1 MILKMHFKFFD
12 GLFQVHHRPNMPHPQ
27 PALQARKLLQQSGKW
42 KEPSN
47 WCQLLL
53 GQPGEVGGLCWG
65 IR

>member
-1 MILKMHFKFFD
+1 M
-12 GLFQVHHRPNMPHPQ
+12 HHRPNMPHPQ

-53 GQPGEVGGLCWG
+53 GQPGEVGGLCSG